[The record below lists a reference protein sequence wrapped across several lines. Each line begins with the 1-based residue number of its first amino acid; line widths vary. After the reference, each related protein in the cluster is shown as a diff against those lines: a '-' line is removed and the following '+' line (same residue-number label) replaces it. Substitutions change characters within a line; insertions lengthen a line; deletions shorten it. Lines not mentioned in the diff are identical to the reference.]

1 MCYCHTT
8 IHLLLDDCF
17 WSRRNLH
24 SSLRKSTTR
33 KSTFGSSHS
42 ELIWKKML
50 LKSRQNS
57 WKTPAKEPILQQ
69 RCMLEVC
76 SCTKRVQSQSPSK
89 DFDMILS
96 NYFKNLRTTF
106 LPRILFNACFNT
118 LRVFVTLMLSP
129 RTIPNITIVKT
140 LTVIT
145 FAIEVKW
152 FYL

>member
-8 IHLLLDDCF
+8 IHLLLNDCF

-24 SSLRKSTTR
+24 SSSRKSTTR
-33 KSTFGSSHS
+33 KSTFGNSHS

-50 LKSRQNS
+50 SKSRQNS
-57 WKTPAKEPILQQ
+57 WKTPTKEPSHSHLPKILIWSW
-69 RCMLEVC
+69 V
-76 SCTKRVQSQSPSK
+76 
-89 DFDMILS
+89 IIY

-118 LRVFVTLMLSP
+118 LRVFVTLILSP